1 MRKCILLFTI
11 ATLLA
16 ASFCSSDASFY
27 SSDDIIFSDSGCSL
41 DEDEPTK
48 DVCNKRNAT
57 ASGYDCCLL
66 SGTFEGKKTVSCVAA
81 MKSKAGKIVDKLKE
95 EADETTKDIKLQC
108 ESSMIKYFTLFSL
121 LSLFLF

>member
-16 ASFCSSDASFY
+16 ASFCSSDDWVDG
-27 SSDDIIFSDSGCSL
+27 DDNGCSPEGDRDNIL
-41 DEDEPTK
+41 TTRED
-48 DVCNKRNAT
+48 CNKRKAT
-57 ASGYDCCLL
+57 ESGYDCCLL
-66 SGTFEGKKTVSCVAA
+66 SGTISGEKVNSCIAA
-81 MKSKAGKIVDKLKE
+81 KKSKAGKIVDGYKE
-95 EADETTKDIKLQC
+95 LDETYKDIKLEC

>member
-16 ASFCSSDASFY
+16 ASFCSS
-27 SSDDIIFSDSGCSL
+27 SDWDLGDIGCSL
-41 DEDEPTK
+41 GEDEPTK

-66 SGTFEGKKTVSCVAA
+66 SGTVEGKKTVSCIAA
-81 MKSKAGKIVDKLKE
+81 MKSKEGEIVDEIKKYSEKNLKKLLK
-95 EADETTKDIKLQC
+95 ISNSNVNHQ
-108 ESSMIKYFTLFSL
+108 
-121 LSLFLF
+121 

>member
-16 ASFCSSDASFY
+16 ASFCSSSDYDFY
-27 SSDDIIFSDSGCSL
+27 NIGCSL
-41 DEDEPTK
+41 GEDEPTK
-48 DVCNKRNAT
+48 DVCNKRNST
-57 ASGYDCCLL
+57 ESGYDCCLL
-66 SGTFEGKKTVSCVAA
+66 SGTVSGVKTAFCVAA
-81 MKSKAGKIVDKLKE
+81 NKTKAGEIVDEIKKNSE
-95 EADETTKDIKLQC
+95 EESEETTKDIKLQC

>member
-16 ASFCSSDASFY
+16 ASFCSS
-27 SSDDIIFSDSGCSL
+27 SDYDFGDIGCSL
-41 DEDEPTK
+41 GGVETTR

-57 ASGYDCCLL
+57 ESGYDCCLL
-66 SGTFEGKKTVSCVAA
+66 SGTVEGKKEVSCIAA
-81 MKSKAGKIVDKLKE
+81 MKSKAGEIVDELKE
-95 EADETTKDIKLQC
+95 EADKDTKDIKLQC

>member
-16 ASFCSSDASFY
+16 ASFCSSDDWAE
-27 SSDDIIFSDSGCSL
+27 DDGGCFLSGDSL
-41 DEDEPTK
+41 NEPTK

-66 SGTFEGKKTVSCVAA
+66 SFTVSEVKSVSCIAA
-81 MKSKAGKIVDKLKE
+81 KKSKAGKIVDEVKDLE
-95 EADETTKDIKLQC
+95 ETYKDIKLEC

>member
-16 ASFCSSDASFY
+16 ASFCSS
-27 SSDDIIFSDSGCSL
+27 SDWDNGDSGCSL
-41 DEDEPTK
+41 DGDSIETTRE
-48 DVCNKRNAT
+48 VCNKRTAA

-66 SGTFEGKKTVSCVAA
+66 SGTVSGVKTAFCIAA
-81 MKSKAGKIVDKLKE
+81 NKTKAGEIVDEIKKNSE
-95 EADETTKDIKLQC
+95 EESEETTKDIKLQC

>member
-16 ASFCSSDASFY
+16 ASFCSSSDWDN
-27 SSDDIIFSDSGCSL
+27 DDIGCSL
-41 DEDEPTK
+41 GGVETTR

-66 SGTFEGKKTVSCVAA
+66 SGTVSGVKTAFCVAA
-81 MKSKAGKIVDKLKE
+81 NKTKAGEIVDEIKE
-95 EADETTKDIKLQC
+95 NSDKDTKDIKLQC
-108 ESSMIKYFTLFSL
+108 ESSMIKYFTLFSI

>member
-16 ASFCSSDASFY
+16 ASFCSYDEWV
-27 SSDDIIFSDSGCSL
+27 DDKDRGCDPNG
-41 DEDEPTK
+41 DETTR

-66 SGTFEGKKTVSCVAA
+66 SGTVSGVKTAFCVAA
-81 MKSKAGKIVDKLKE
+81 NKTKAGEIVDEIKE
-95 EADETTKDIKLQC
+95 NSDKDTKDIKLQC

>member
-16 ASFCSSDASFY
+16 ASFCSS
-27 SSDDIIFSDSGCSL
+27 SDWDNGDSGCSL
-41 DEDEPTK
+41 DGDSIETTR
-48 DVCNKRNAT
+48 DVCNKRTAA

-66 SGTFEGKKTVSCVAA
+66 SGTVKGKKTVSCIAA
-81 MKSKAGKIVDKLKE
+81 KKSKAGEIVDELKE
-95 EADETTKDIKLQC
+95 ESDKDTKDIKLQC

>member
-16 ASFCSSDASFY
+16 VSFCSSDNWV
-27 SSDDIIFSDSGCSL
+27 DDKDNGCSPNG
-41 DEDEPTK
+41 DSIDTTRE
-48 DVCNKRNAT
+48 VCNKRKAT
-57 ASGYDCCLL
+57 DSEYDCCLL
-66 SGTFEGKKTVSCVAA
+66 SGTVSGEKINSCMAA
-81 MKSKAGKIVDKLKE
+81 MKSKAGKIVDGYKE
-95 EADETTKDIKLQC
+95 LDETYKDIKLEC

>member
-11 ATLLA
+11 STLLA
-16 ASFCSSDASFY
+16 ASFF

-66 SGTFEGKKTVSCVAA
+66 SGTVSGVKTAFCVAA
-81 MKSKAGKIVDKLKE
+81 NKTKAGEIVDELKE
-95 EADETTKDIKLQC
+95 EADETTKDIKLEC

>member
-16 ASFCSSDASFY
+16 ASFCSSDEWVDG
-27 SSDDIIFSDSGCSL
+27 DDNGCAPEGDRDNIL
-41 DEDEPTK
+41 TTREA
-48 DVCNKRNAT
+48 CNKRKAT
-57 ASGYDCCLL
+57 DSEYDCCLF
-66 SGTFEGKKTVSCVAA
+66 SGTILGEMTKSCIAA
-81 MKSKAGKIVDKLKE
+81 KKSKAGKIVDEVKE
-95 EADETTKDIKLQC
+95 QSNGTAKITLLC

>member
-16 ASFCSSDASFY
+16 ASFCSS
-27 SSDDIIFSDSGCSL
+27 SDWDNGDSGCSL
-41 DEDEPTK
+41 DGDSIETTR
-48 DVCNKRNAT
+48 DVCNKRTAA

-81 MKSKAGKIVDKLKE
+81 MKSKAGKIVDEMK
-95 EADETTKDIKLQC
+95 DEDLTGTAKVTLEC